1 MRRCTLKD
9 LSKET
14 GYAVSTISNVL
25 NDRDSCF
32 ASKATR
38 ERIKEAAARM
48 GYRADHVARSLRSG
62 QTRIIGVACR
72 LFASEVQ
79 SEQLNALQKALR
91 DEGYI
96 ASFMDMKEDVA
107 QTLEE
112 MRIIRADAMILF
124 SSWNETKAAQKITAE
139 VPTLGIGP
147 ERMIGI
153 PTIIVDRTEGIRIAV
168 RHLADLGHERIA
180 FVTRK
185 PKGNLSKLR
194 GYLEG
199 MREVGLD
206 DHIKVIPV
214 PEIIGAMQPFVRGH
228 KDEFR
233 SVTAIITNGDQVAAE
248 LLPGLTDLGI
258 RVPQDC
264 SLVGFNDVRIAR
276 GVSPQ
281 LTTLRQPRE
290 ELAKAAVQT
299 MLALIQGKKNVRNR
313 RLIPDLIVRDS
324 TCSPAAKTARK
335 GAAANA

>member
-1 MRRCTLKD
+1 MHRCTLKD

-14 GYAVSTISNVL
+14 GYAISTISNVL

-38 ERIKEAAARM
+38 EKIKEAAERL

-62 QTRIIGVACR
+62 ETRIVGVACR

-79 SEQLNALQKALR
+79 SEQLNALQRALR
-91 DEGYI
+91 EEGYI
-96 ASFMDMKEDVA
+96 ATFIDMKEDLV

-112 MRIIRADAMILF
+112 VRIIRADALIIF

-139 VPTLGIGP
+139 VPAIGIGP

-153 PTIIVDRTEGIRIAV
+153 PTVIVDRTEATKIAV
-168 RHLADLGHERIA
+168 RHLADLGHQRIA

-206 DHIKVIPV
+206 DYIKVIPV
-214 PEIIGAMQPFVRGH
+214 PEIIGAILPFVREH
-228 KDEFR
+228 QEEFR
-233 SVTAIITNGDQVAAE
+233 SATAIVTNGDQVAAE
-248 LLPGLTDLGI
+248 LLPGLTDVGI
-258 RVPQDC
+258 RVPRDC
-264 SLVGFNDVRIAR
+264 SLVGFNDVRIAK

-290 ELAKAAVQT
+290 ELAKGAVQ
-299 MLALIQGKKNVRNR
+299 MMMALIRGKSVRNR
-313 RLIPDLIVRDS
+313 RLVPELVVRDS
-324 TCSPAAKTARK
+324 TCPPDGKTVRKKAAKA
-335 GAAANA
+335 